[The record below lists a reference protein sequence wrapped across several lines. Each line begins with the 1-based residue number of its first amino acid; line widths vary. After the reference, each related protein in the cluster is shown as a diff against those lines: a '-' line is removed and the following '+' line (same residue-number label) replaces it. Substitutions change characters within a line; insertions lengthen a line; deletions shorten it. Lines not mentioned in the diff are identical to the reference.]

1 MKFKQYENG
10 SCDIEFSWKERLNL
24 FTKGKLHLSDENL
37 RHFGNN
43 LIKIVVDWQFKF
55 KEKTKNL
62 QTDENTEIKTDEN
75 IRN

>member
-10 SCDIEFSWKERLNL
+10 SCDIEFSWKERFIL

-43 LIKIVVDWQFKF
+43 LVKIVGDWQLKF
-55 KEKTKNL
+55 NKEVANKETFQDTKI
-62 QTDENTEIKTDEN
+62 EGK
-75 IRN
+75 